1 MSLSVAQLAE
11 KFSNP
16 FSPVLDRGRCYRL
29 GGTDGHQEFLHRCA
43 SREHAGLA
51 GLWDGLRYG

>member
-1 MSLSVAQLAE
+1 MSLSVAQLVE

-29 GGTDGHQEFLHRCA
+29 GGTDGHEEFLHPWA

-51 GLWDGLRYG
+51 GLWDGLR